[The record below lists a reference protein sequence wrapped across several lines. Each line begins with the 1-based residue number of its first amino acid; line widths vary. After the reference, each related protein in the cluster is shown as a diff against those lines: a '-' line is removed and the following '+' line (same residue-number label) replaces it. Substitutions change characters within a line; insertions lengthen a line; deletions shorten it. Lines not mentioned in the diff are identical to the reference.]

1 MRATL
6 AALACVL
13 LALLPQSARAQGAIG
28 AMETY
33 TAREGDT
40 LTHIALGQGFG
51 FVELRAANP
60 DLDPWA
66 LPPGVEVVLP
76 ARHILPDAPREG
88 IVINLA
94 EMRLYAFTGPEPL
107 TFPIGIGRE
116 GLDTPLG
123 STHVRAKAAGP
134 TWRPTERMRAEDPTL
149 PEVVPPG
156 PDNPLGTHALYLGW
170 PQYAI
175 HGTAKPFGI
184 GRRVSSGCIRLSP
197 PDIPVLFE
205 AVPVGAPV
213 VVVDQPVKSAWL
225 DGALYMEVS
234 PTVEQT
240 SALADGQATG
250 EPVALDGA
258 ALARL
263 QALAAEHGA
272 EIDWA
277 AVRGAL
283 RAARGVPTPVSVSA
297 PAPVA
302 DAL

>member
-1 MRATL
+1 MRAAL
-6 AALACVL
+6 AALICAI
-13 LALLPQSARAQGAIG
+13 LALPVPAGAQGAIG
-28 AMETY
+28 AMDTY

-40 LTHIALGQGFG
+40 LAHIARDHGLG

-60 DLDPWA
+60 SLDPWA
-66 LPPGVEVVLP
+66 PTPGAEVVLP

-88 IVINLA
+88 VVINLA
-94 EMRLYAFTGPEPL
+94 EMRLYAFTGPAPL

-123 STHVRAKAAGP
+123 ATHVRAKAAGP

-149 PEVVPPG
+149 PEAVPPG

-184 GRRVSSGCIRLSP
+184 GRRVSSGCIRLAP
-197 PDIPVLFE
+197 PDIPVLFA

-213 VVVDQPVKSAWL
+213 VVVNQPVKVGWL
-225 DGALYMEVS
+225 DGALHVEVS
-234 PTVEQT
+234 PTVEQ
-240 SALADGQATG
+240 SGAVADGGPTG

-258 ALARL
+258 ALARV

-272 EIDWA
+272 EVDWA

-283 RAARGVPTPVSVSA
+283 RDARGVPVAVSK
-297 PAPVA
+297 PQ
-302 DAL
+302 